1 MSERH
6 VRTPLGALEEHWFL
20 AAASR
25 ELGSAPLGR
34 TVLGRALV
42 LFRDATG
49 AAVALEDRCPHRH
62 VSLSKGCVQ
71 RGTIACPYH
80 GWRFDG
86 RGACVHVPSAL
97 EGEKLPR
104 ATVATFPVRE
114 QDGSVWV
121 WIGAGA
127 PASEPPR
134 WPHVELGGCST
145 HEVVTVIECALLPIL
160 DNFVDTAH
168 TGIVHRGL
176 FRGPPE
182 KPVRAR
188 IEELPTGVRIE
199 TLGESDP
206 ESVAGRLVS
215 AGERIEHFDELILPY
230 TVRVDYR
237 WGASRHVLTTSV
249 CTPETETRTRVFT
262 RVSVRFGAVSPALVR
277 ALVPLTKRVL
287 AQDRD
292 ILEDQAAQL
301 AKHGARF
308 RASTIAD
315 APTLAVTRAFEAY
328 CERRMDARELRTL
341 DVEYRL

>member
-1 MSERH
+1 MSELH
-6 VRTPLGALEEHWFL
+6 VRTPLSALEEHWLL
-20 AAASR
+20 AASSR
-25 ELGSAPLGR
+25 ELGDAPLGR
-34 TVLGRALV
+34 TVLGRSIV
-42 LFRDATG
+42 LFRDASG

-97 EGEKLPR
+97 DGEKLPK
-104 ATVATFPVRE
+104 ATVATFAVRE
-114 QDGSVWV
+114 QDESVWV
-121 WIGAGA
+121 WIGSGA
-127 PASEPPR
+127 PTREPPR
-134 WPHVELGGCST
+134 WPHAEMGGFAT
-145 HEVVTVIECALLPIL
+145 HEVVTVIDCALLPIL

-176 FRGPPE
+176 FRGPPS

-188 IEELPTGVRIE
+188 IEELATGVRIE

-206 ESVAGRLVS
+206 DSVAGRLTG
-215 AGERIEHFDELILPY
+215 GERIEHFDEVILPY

-237 WGASRHVLTTSV
+237 WGTSRHVLTTSI
-249 CTPETETRTRVFT
+249 CTPETATRTRVFT
-262 RVSVRFGAVSPALVR
+262 RVSVRFGRASAMLVR
-277 ALVPLTKRVL
+277 ALIPLTERVL
-287 AQDRD
+287 AQDKD
-292 ILEDQAAQL
+292 VLEDQAAQL
-301 AKHGARF
+301 AKHGATF

-315 APTLAVTRAFEAY
+315 APTIAVTRAFEAY
-328 CERRMDARELRTL
+328 CEHRMDARELRTR